1 MSRGFFFAFAEREF
15 RVEPSAPLA
24 LFLKAAGLVL
34 AGFGLATLRR
44 GF

>member
-24 LFLKAAGLVL
+24 LFLKAAG
-34 AGFGLATLRR
+34 FGLATLRR